1 MSDQPPRRGRSRW
14 TRTVEERFAPGTTTP
29 EAAPRLGGRVPGGSE
44 AILLVEDQDQVR
56 EATRTI
62 LERLGYHV
70 EAVRTAPDALAW
82 IAGGTPVD
90 LLLTD
95 VVLPGMNGVAL
106 AEQLVT
112 KRPGLR
118 ILFMSA
124 YTNQESIPERSL
136 HGSPCAFLAKPF
148 SLDVLARTVRGLLD
162 R

>member
-1 MSDQPPRRGRSRW
+1 
-14 TRTVEERFAPGTTTP
+14 VEERFAPGTSTP
-29 EAAPRLGGRVPGGSE
+29 EAAPRPLGGRVAGGSE

-62 LERLGYHV
+62 LERLGYDV

-82 IAGGTPVD
+82 VASGGAVD

-112 KRPGLR
+112 RRPGLR
-118 ILFMSA
+118 VLFMSA
-124 YTNQESIPERSL
+124 YTNEESIPERSL
-136 HGSPCAFLAKPF
+136 RGSPCAFLGKPF
-148 SLDVLARTVRGLLD
+148 NLDVLARTVRGLID